1 MQKTASM
8 RERRLGYLI
17 QFLLKVPTLL
27 LLFGVIQIQSV
38 KIRAQKNFTL
48 SGHIYDAETGE
59 TMIGAKIFFPQLS
72 KGAVSNS
79 YGFYSISIPEGTY
92 DLQISYMGYE
102 TITQKIVLNANV
114 KKDFRMKPKAK
125 EMDEVVITAQ
135 NERANTESTKMGTVE
150 LDVEMM
156 KTLPAFLGEVDVLK
170 TIQLLPGV
178 SSANEGAQG
187 FYVRGGGPDQN
198 LVLLDEATVYNASH
212 LFGFFSVFNADA
224 IKSVNIIKGG
234 MPAEFGSRLASVLE
248 VKMND
253 GNNQRFGIDGG
264 IGLLSSRLT
273 LQGPIVK
280 DKASF
285 IVSGRRTY
293 LDLLM
298 KAFIPEESNFYGT
311 KYFFHDFTAKANYKI
326 TDKDRIFISGYF
338 GRDEFSFNNNRD
350 AFNVSMPWGNATAT
364 VRWNRIVNE
373 KLFMNVSGI
382 FTDYN
387 FQFNSGIN
395 DFRINVLSGI
405 RDFGGKIDF
414 TWYPNPRH
422 EIKFGTQYTY
432 HIFTPTS
439 LSAQDADVVFN
450 TRDIGR
456 IFGHEGAL
464 YIQDEFDITD
474 VLRINVGLRYSW
486 YNHVGPFTRYI
497 SIPGQI
503 KDSTIVYRANESI
516 KFYHGLEPRANLR
529 YLLPDKSSIKV
540 GFNQVNQYIHLA
552 TISPVSLPT
561 DIWFPSTDIAQP
573 QRGWQASVGYF
584 RNLFDNKYET
594 SVELYYKGMRNLI
607 EYQNGALP
615 SDNVTTNPDNLLVFG
630 KGRSYGSEFFIR
642 KIVGRATGW
651 IGYTISRTER
661 FFPDLQDTWFPARY
675 DRTHDLSIAF
685 NYKINDK
692 WTAGAVFVYAT
703 GNTMTL
709 PVAWYL
715 HNGRVVYEYGA
726 RNTTRMPPYHRLDLS
741 MTWYD
746 DAYKITTNPETN
758 EKIRNKKKFRQSV
771 NFSIFN
777 AYNRQNP
784 YFVYVSNDGDPNAG
798 ELKIALKQVALFP
811 ILPSVTWNF
820 NF

>member
-1 MQKTASM
+1 MNHSTLYVPKM
-8 RERRLGYLI
+8 RLRHVF
-17 QFLLKVPTLL
+17 FLLFVFAFFSTH
-27 LLFGVIQIQSV
+27 
-38 KIRAQKNFTL
+38 AQQKYTL

-59 TMIGAKIFFPQLS
+59 TMIGAKLFFPELS
-72 KGAVSNS
+72 KGGVSNS
-79 YGFYSISIPEGTY
+79 YGFYSISLPEGTY
-92 DLQISYMGYE
+92 DLQITYTGYE
-102 TITQKIVLNANV
+102 TLTQKIVLNNNL
-114 KKDFRMKPKAK
+114 KRDFKIKPKAT
-125 EMDEVVITAQ
+125 EMGEVVVSAQ
-135 NERANTESTKMGTVE
+135 NERANTESTSMGTIE

-170 TIQLLPGV
+170 TLQLLPGV

-234 MPAEFGSRLASVLE
+234 MPAEFGGRLASVLE

-280 DKASF
+280 DKGSF

-293 LDLLM
+293 LDLLL
-298 KAFIPEESNFYGT
+298 KGFIPRESNFYGT
-311 KYFFHDFTAKANYKI
+311 SYFFHDFTAKANYKI
-326 TDKDRIFISGYF
+326 TNKDRIYISGYF
-338 GRDEFSFNNNRD
+338 GRDEFSFNNNVD

-364 VRWNRIVNE
+364 VRWNRIINE
-373 KLFMNVSGI
+373 KLFMNLSGI

-387 FQFNSGIN
+387 FQFKSGVN
-395 DFRINVLSGI
+395 DFMFNLYSGI
-405 RDFGGKIDF
+405 RDYGSKLDF

-422 EIKFGTQYTY
+422 EVKFGGQYTF
-432 HIFTPTS
+432 HRFTPTS
-439 LSAQDADVVFN
+439 VTAQDADVVFN
-450 TRDIGR
+450 TGGISR
-456 IFGHEGAL
+456 IYGHEGAI
-464 YIQDEFDITD
+464 YVQDEFDFTD
-474 VLRINVGLRYSW
+474 VLRVNVGLRYSF

-497 SIPGQI
+497 TVPGQI
-503 KDSTIVYRANESI
+503 NNDSIVFKPNESI

-529 YLLPDKSSIKV
+529 YLLPDKSSIKA
-540 GFNQVNQYIHLA
+540 GFNQVNQYVHLA
-552 TISPVSLPT
+552 TISPTSLPT

-573 QRGWQASVGYF
+573 QRGWQASAGYF
-584 RNLFDNKYET
+584 RNFAKNQYET

-607 EYQNGALP
+607 EYKQGALP

-630 KGRSYGSEFFIR
+630 RGRSYGSEFFIR
-642 KIVGRATGW
+642 KVSGKVTGW
-651 IGYTISRTER
+651 IGYTIARTER
-661 FFPDLQDTWFPARY
+661 LFPQLQATWFPARY

-685 NYKINDK
+685 NYKISDK

-715 HNGRVVYEYGA
+715 HDGRVVFEYGD
-726 RNTTRMPPYHRLDLS
+726 RNTTRMPAYHRLDLS

-746 DAYKITTNPETN
+746 DPYKITLNPETN
-758 EKIRNKKKFRQSV
+758 ENVKTKKRFRQNV

-777 AYNRQNP
+777 VYNRQNP
-784 YFVYVSNDGDPNAG
+784 YFVYVSTEGNPNAG
-798 ELKIALKQVALFP
+798 DLRIALKQVALFP
-811 ILPSVTWNF
+811 VLPSITWNF